1 MIGPK
6 KRRDVQR
13 DLAKVLADLPSE
25 TPDAWLDREIKA
37 AKGQSGRDLETLK
50 MLKASLKRAAKKK
63 RSTTRLRT
71 TR

>member
-1 MIGPK
+1 MIGQK

-25 TPDAWLDREIKA
+25 TPDAWFEREITA
-37 AKGQSGRDLETLK
+37 AKGQPGRDLETLK

-63 RSTTRLRT
+63 RSKTKLQTTR
-71 TR
+71 